1 MPSTFERE
9 HRRELLILDTGP
21 IRELVLFH
29 AVDQFGF
36 EGLRSNL
43 QCIVDRDSYIRCT
56 KFIRLFH
63 KKTTSASVVAELNY
77 WIRETDRTGQERL
90 WKRVY
95 EEFREMG
102 MDEQVVKLLEMDI
115 SLVTRLGPMDVSL
128 LEIARRNGNL
138 SPLVLTVDRDLHDE
152 CARAGFRVQHLKE
165 LALTEQDYGAE

>member
-1 MPSTFERE
+1 MFRASSCSIWKTTDSRYVAPTIYPPHRYPQTRAAVRMPSTFERE

-43 QCIVDRDSYIRCT
+43 QCIVDRDSYLRCT

-77 WIRETDRTGQERL
+77 WIRETDRTGQVRL

-102 MDEQVVKLLEMDI
+102 MDEQAVRLLEMDI
-115 SLVTRLGPMDVSL
+115 SLVTRLGPLDVSL

-138 SPLVLTVDRDLHDE
+138 
-152 CARAGFRVQHLKE
+152 
-165 LALTEQDYGAE
+165 